1 MKLSKTSLLILT
13 IGIFVI
19 AFASLGTARSQKIH
33 EQNQLYEEFSSA
45 ELRLSKVQLEELYSQ
60 QRGLEEWLS
69 QILSQFE
76 VAKAIL
82 SQPIRSIT
90 ASQSLFDIAKACG
103 VEITEVS
110 SSGLTT
116 DDLEGVICAVLP
128 LAVKVEG
135 DVSDLLNFITEL
147 NDNLATSTIKSAQI
161 SVSDTDGEE
170 GASANIRLVIYT
182 YQGD

>member
-19 AFASLGTARSQKIH
+19 AFASLGAARSQKIH
-33 EQNQLYEEFSSA
+33 EQNQLGEEISLTG
-45 ELRLSKVQLEELYSQ
+45 LRLSKLQLEELSSQ
-60 QRGLEEWLS
+60 QKELEERLS
-69 QILSQFE
+69 QTLSQFE
-76 VAKAIL
+76 AAKAML
-82 SQPIRSIT
+82 SQPIRSIA

-103 VEITEVS
+103 VEITGIN

-116 DDLEGVICAVLP
+116 EELEGTIYAVLP

-135 DVSDLLNFITEL
+135 DVSDLLSFITKL
-147 NDNLATSTIKSAQI
+147 NDNLVTSTIKSAQI
-161 SVSDTDGEE
+161 SVSDIDGEE
-170 GASANIRLVIYT
+170 RVSADIRLVIYT